1 MIQLGLCREKASG
14 RTYSH
19 RLRCDSIIE
28 AWPSKCKALVQYLKQ
43 RGGREGERI
52 EGRGGW
58 GQGQARTEEG
68 RREGGKGKKGRKWG
82 RKAGKQW
89 KEERKKAPIVTPREI
104 GGFDTLILDWKTIIP
119 AFWACY
125 LATGL
130 TDVGC
135 PYVFLLVDE

>member
-1 MIQLGLCREKASG
+1 MGTGTSKNGG
-14 RTYSH
+14 RK
-19 RLRCDSIIE
+19 E
-28 AWPSKCKALVQYLKQ
+28 
-43 RGGREGERI
+43 GGRERKER
-52 EGRGGW
+52 E
-58 GQGQARTEEG
+58 
-68 RREGGKGKKGRKWG
+68 KVGKKGRQTMEG
-82 RKAGKQW
+82 
-89 KEERKKAPIVTPREI
+89 RKKAPIVTPREI